1 MPASTFLSVF
11 AKSPIKPIEEHIRKV
26 HQASELLIPFFDAV
40 YQQDWQ
46 QAADVRKN
54 IVALEKEADKL
65 KREIRINL
73 PRGLFLPVD
82 RTDILELVS
91 QQDKI
96 ANKTKDIT
104 GRVLG
109 RELLIPAS
117 LQQDFKT
124 YVQRCIDAT
133 ALASEVINELDELL
147 ETGFRGREVD
157 LVIKMVEQLDAIE
170 DAIQVTEGIFE
181 WLTSSFVQ
189 VGMTEYQIYRGI
201 QTLIDE
207 RGYGYG
213 WERAGNPIVNCGP
226 DSQAGHGLPSNQIAL
241 GHGHILHID
250 LGVATRKYSSDIQR
264 CWYVG
269 SYVPEHIQQAM
280 AAVVSAIDAAAAA
293 LVAVRQRRDGVE
305 QDQRGAIDAEAGQPP
320 GIAGRRHHQQPHR
333 ACHRRQRAQQVAETV
348 EPLQRGHRC
357 LCLTASADTPC
368 AASSARSR
376 RTPPGTAA
384 SSPGSPPP
392 PRRRCRRSSSESRSP
407 GTPPG

>member
-117 LQQDFKT
+117 LQDGFKA

-133 ALASEVINELDELL
+133 KLASEVINELDELL
-147 ETGFRGREVD
+147 ETGGGMVKALSQLPDPFFALNADNIWLDGPKNAFHD
-157 LVIKMVEQLDAIE
+157 L
-170 DAIQVTEGIFE
+170 
-181 WLTSSFVQ
+181 
-189 VGMTEYQIYRGI
+189 
-201 QTLIDE
+201 
-207 RGYGYG
+207 
-213 WERAGNPIVNCGP
+213 
-226 DSQAGHGLPSNQIAL
+226 
-241 GHGHILHID
+241 
-250 LGVATRKYSSDIQR
+250 
-264 CWYVG
+264 
-269 SYVPEHIQQAM
+269 
-280 AAVVSAIDAAAAA
+280 
-293 LVAVRQRRDGVE
+293 
-305 QDQRGAIDAEAGQPP
+305 
-320 GIAGRRHHQQPHR
+320 
-333 ACHRRQRAQQVAETV
+333 
-348 EPLQRGHRC
+348 
-357 LCLTASADTPC
+357 
-368 AASSARSR
+368 SR
-376 RTPPGTAA
+376 RWDPEAMDALLLVVPLWAGLAHQA
-384 SSPGSPPP
+384 LAFLVLGYAVMHAMKMA
-392 PRRRCRRSSSESRSP
+392 PR
-407 GTPPG
+407 